1 MFDWFYDITGYEIM
15 FLDPELVEL
24 VILCASLIL
33 VLVFAVLAVYFLVE
47 MFKWITGGWKK

>member
-24 VILCASLIL
+24 VILCACLIL
-33 VLVFAVLAVYFLVE
+33 VLVFSVLAVYFLVE